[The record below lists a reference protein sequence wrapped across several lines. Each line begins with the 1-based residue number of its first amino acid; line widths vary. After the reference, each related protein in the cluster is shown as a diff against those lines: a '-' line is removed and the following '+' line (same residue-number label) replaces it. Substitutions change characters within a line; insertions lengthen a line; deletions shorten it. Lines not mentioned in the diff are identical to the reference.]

1 MRGAEADSDDSGGQC
16 VISDITSPTLSP
28 RLSWKTAVG
37 VGWCSHIFP
46 MSAGILRRD
55 TKFHLFTQS
64 YG

>member
-16 VISDITSPTLSP
+16 VISDITSP

-46 MSAGILRRD
+46 MSAGILTRE
-55 TKFHLFTQS
+55 TKFHLFRQS